1 MSGEE
6 TLSSSGREPDS
17 DQGMLTP
24 ADAKRF
30 KHSHAR
36 CLQSGPTRR
45 RSRTAS
51 SVPLQSCTLT
61 KLGRDGGMFFLNKH
75 SVISVPARMFNSAFL
90 C

>member
-36 CLQSGPTRR
+36 CHVGAPGLRR
-45 RSRTAS
+45 AS
-51 SVPLQSCTLT
+51 LYRAAL
-61 KLGRDGGMFFLNKH
+61 
-75 SVISVPARMFNSAFL
+75 
-90 C
+90 